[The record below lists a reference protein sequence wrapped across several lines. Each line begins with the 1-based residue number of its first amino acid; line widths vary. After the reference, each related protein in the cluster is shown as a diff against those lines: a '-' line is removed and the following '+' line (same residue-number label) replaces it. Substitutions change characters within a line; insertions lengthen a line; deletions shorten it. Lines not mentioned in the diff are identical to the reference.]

1 MKRRI
6 VHALQVY
13 VLNPP
18 IRLALRAGVSPPG
31 QVLIETIGRKSGQ
44 PRQTPVGDGRD
55 GNTLWVVAEHGRRA
69 GYVLNLIANPRVRVR
84 VRQGRRM
91 VWLTG
96 TATILPD
103 DDPRERL
110 RYLASDTRGGRL
122 NAFGVRSWGTELLT
136 VRIDLDDPAAP

>member
-18 IRLALRAGVSPPG
+18 IRLAFRAGVSPPG
-31 QVLIETIGRKSGQ
+31 QVLLETIGRKSGQ

-55 GNTLWVVAEHGRRA
+55 GDTLWVVAEHGRRA

-84 VRQGRRM
+84 VRRGRRM
-91 VWLTG
+91 VWLSG
-96 TATILPD
+96 HRDHP
-103 DDPRERL
+103 P
-110 RYLASDTRGGRL
+110 GR
-122 NAFGVRSWGTELLT
+122 RSA
-136 VRIDLDDPAAP
+136 RAAAVSRF